1 MIKAVQQGPSVLSFR
16 ALREA
21 STGSSVGRSH
31 TPPPVPA
38 PDGGNGREVKP
49 TKSDDAKAAVAAPII
64 ILGVP
69 FDNVTTAQTVS
80 LIEDM
85 VESRQPHHLV
95 TANVDFL
102 VQSVHDVELHRILT
116 DAHLVLCD
124 GMPLVW
130 ASRLLGTPLPER
142 VAGSDLV
149 PLLIETAVR
158 RQFRVFFLGG
168 SPEIAAQAVANLKR
182 KHPQVVIAGHYSPP
196 VASLFEMDHA
206 EICRQ
211 IREAKPDLLFVS
223 FGCPKQEKWIA
234 MHYRDLGVPVS
245 VGVGATIDFLAG
257 KVLRAP
263 RWMRATGTEWLFR
276 LAQEPR
282 RLFKRYMRGLWVFTW
297 AILLQWWR
305 MQLRGVTSRS
315 TPRVN
320 PVKNKKQWQ
329 HVVFPKRVDG
339 AAVRQYSLLCANALA
354 SSQTCL
360 LDLQRVRFID
370 STGMAL
376 LVRLQRHARIAGRK
390 IILLAPSPAVRSA
403 LRLMKVDK
411 FFNIANDQASAQQMI
426 SGNRFDGP
434 VVVQPN
440 YYPWKPSIFWQGEIT
455 SRNVDEVWK
464 STSNEL
470 VQRSTRDHRCFIDL
484 SGLQFIDTAGAGM
497 MLRAKKTAQ
506 QQGVDLVFTGV
517 RPAVR
522 NVLQMSKVES
532 FIFGGGVA

>member
-1 MIKAVQQGPSVLSFR
+1 MIKAIQPGPSVLSFR
-16 ALREA
+16 AIREA
-21 STGSSVGRSH
+21 SAPCPPREERPPGRAPSPANSDKDEEKRVV
-31 TPPPVPA
+31 PPIV
-38 PDGGNGREVKP
+38 
-49 TKSDDAKAAVAAPII
+49 

-80 LIEDM
+80 AIEDM
-85 VESRQPHHLV
+85 VESGKPHHLV

-102 VQSVHDVELHRILT
+102 VQSSRDVELRRILT

-130 ASRLLGTPLPER
+130 ASRLLGNPLPER

-149 PLLIETAVR
+149 PLLIQTAVQKQYR
-158 RQFRVFFLGG
+158 LFFLGG
-168 SPEIAAQAVANLKR
+168 TPDSTSQAVANLKA
-182 KHPQVVIAGHYSPP
+182 KHPNVVIAGHYSPP
-196 VASLFEMDHA
+196 IANLFDMDHA
-206 EICRQ
+206 EICQR

-223 FGCPKQEKWIA
+223 FGCPKQEKWIS

-282 RLFKRYMRGLWVFTW
+282 RLFKRYMLGLWVFTW

-305 MQLRGVTSRS
+305 MQLTGVTARS
-315 TPRVN
+315 TPRLN

-339 AAVRQYSLLCANALA
+339 AVVRQYSLLCANALA
-354 SSQTCL
+354 SAQTCL

-370 STGMAL
+370 STGMGL
-376 LVRLQRHARIAGRK
+376 LVRLQRQARTASRK
-390 IILLAPSPAVRSA
+390 LILLAPSPAVRSA
-403 LRLMKVDK
+403 LRLMKLESSFV
-411 FFNIANDQASAQQMI
+411 IAPDMATAQKI
-426 SGNRFDGP
+426 VESRLTSDP
-434 VVVQPN
+434 VLLQPH
-440 YYPWKPSIFWQGEIT
+440 YYPWKPSIYWQGEIT

-464 STSNEL
+464 STSTQL
-470 VQRSTRDHRCFIDL
+470 TQRSTRDHRCYIDL
-484 SGLQFIDTAGAGM
+484 SGLHFIDTAGAGM
-497 MLRAKKTAQ
+497 MLRVKKTAQ
-506 QQGVDLVFTGV
+506 HQGLDVVFTGI
-517 RPAVR
+517 RPDVR
-522 NVLQMSKVES
+522 NVLQLSKVES
-532 FIFGGGVA
+532 HVFGGGKK

>member
-1 MIKAVQQGPSVLSFR
+1 MIKAIQPTPSVLSFR
-16 ALREA
+16 ALRDA
-21 STGSSVGRSH
+21 TSTVPRREEPVVERKQ
-31 TPPPVPA
+31 TTLPDPPP
-38 PDGGNGREVKP
+38 
-49 TKSDDAKAAVAAPII
+49 VAAPIA

-85 VESRQPHHLV
+85 VESRRSHHLV

-102 VQSVHDVELHRILT
+102 VQSSRDVELHRILT

-130 ASRLLGTPLPER
+130 ASRLLGNPLPER

-158 RQFRVFFLGG
+158 KQYRLFFLGG
-168 SPEIAAQAVANLKR
+168 TPETTSQAVANLKA

-196 VASLFEMDHA
+196 IASLFEMDHA
-206 EICRQ
+206 EICRR

-263 RWMRATGTEWLFR
+263 RWMQATGMEWIFR
-276 LAQEPR
+276 LVQEPR

-297 AILLQWWR
+297 AIALQWWR
-305 MQLRGVTSRS
+305 MQLRGVTHRS
-315 TPRVN
+315 MPRVT
-320 PVKNKKQWQ
+320 PVRNKRHWQ
-329 HVVFPKRVDG
+329 HIVLPRRLDG
-339 AAVRQYSLLCANALA
+339 KTVRQYSLLCANALA
-354 SSQTCL
+354 SAPTCL

-370 STGMAL
+370 STGMGL
-376 LVRLQRHARIAGRK
+376 LVRLQRQARIAGRK
-390 IILLAPSPAVRSA
+390 LILLSPSPAVKSA
-403 LRLMKVDK
+403 LRLMKLQN
-411 FFNIANDQASAQQMI
+411 FFTIAKDQACAQKMVKAPPP
-426 SGNRFDGP
+426 NAP
-434 VVVQPN
+434 VLLQPG
-440 YYPWKPSIFWQGEIT
+440 YFPWKPSIFWQGEIT

-464 STSNEL
+464 STSAQL
-470 VQRSTRDHRCFIDL
+470 GQHSTRDHRCLIDL
-484 SGLQFIDTAGAGM
+484 SGLQFIDTAGAGL
-497 MLRAKKTAQ
+497 MLRAKTTAK
-506 QQGVDLVFTGV
+506 QQGVELIFTGV
-517 RPAVR
+517 RPDVR
-522 NVLQMSKVES
+522 NVLELSKVDS
-532 FIFGGGVA
+532 LVFGGGIA

>member
-1 MIKAVQQGPSVLSFR
+1 MIKAIQPSPSVLSFR
-16 ALREA
+16 AIRDAASSAPPREESRPTA
-21 STGSSVGRSH
+21 QKIQEE
-31 TPPPVPA
+31 
-38 PDGGNGREVKP
+38 RE
-49 TKSDDAKAAVAAPII
+49 SFAAPIV

-85 VESRQPHHLV
+85 VDSGRPHHLV

-102 VQSVHDVELHRILT
+102 VQAAHDVELHRILT

-124 GMPLVW
+124 GTPLVW
-130 ASRLLGTPLPER
+130 TSRLLGNPLPER

-158 RQFRVFFLGG
+158 KQYRLYFLGATPD
-168 SPEIAAQAVANLKR
+168 SASQAIENLKR

-196 VASLFEMDHA
+196 VASLFDMDHT
-206 EICRQ
+206 EICRR

-257 KVLRAP
+257 KVARAP
-263 RWMRATGTEWLFR
+263 RWMRGTGLEWLFR

-282 RLFKRYMRGLWVFTW
+282 RLAKRYLRGLWYFTF
-297 AILLQWWR
+297 AIAAQWWR
-305 MQLRGVTSRS
+305 MRLRGVTARS
-315 TPRVN
+315 TARVN
-320 PVKNKKQWQ
+320 PVKKKKQCQ

-354 SSQTCL
+354 SAQTCL

-370 STGMAL
+370 STGMGL
-376 LVRLQRHARIAGRK
+376 LVRLQRQARTAGRK
-390 IILLAPSPAVRSA
+390 LILLAPSAAVRSA
-403 LRLMKVDK
+403 LRLMKLEQ
-411 FFNIANDQASAQQMI
+411 FFTIASDQPCAQKLIEAPPSA
-426 SGNRFDGP
+426 DG
-434 VVVQPN
+434 VLLQPH
-440 YYPWKPSIFWQGEIT
+440 YYPWKPSIYWQGEIT

-464 STSNEL
+464 STSAQLNH
-470 VQRSTRDHRCFIDL
+470 RTTRDHRCYIDV
-484 SGLQFIDTAGAGM
+484 SGLRFIDTAGAGL
-497 MLRAKKTAQ
+497 MLRAKKSAQ
-506 QQGVDLVFTGV
+506 QQGLELIFTGIC
-517 RPAVR
+517 PDVR
-522 NVLQMSKVES
+522 NVLELSKVDS
-532 FIFGGGVA
+532 FVVGKGVA

>member
-1 MIKAVQQGPSVLSFR
+1 MIKAIQPSPSVLSFR
-16 ALREA
+16 ALRDA
-21 STGSSVGRSH
+21 TTGPSADHSH
-31 TPPPVPA
+31 TLPPTTPPGVEKERQVQPNSSE
-38 PDGGNGREVKP
+38 DGKP
-49 TKSDDAKAAVAAPII
+49 LVAAPIV

-85 VESRQPHHLV
+85 VESREPHQLV

-102 VQSVHDVELHRILT
+102 VQSLHDVELHRILT
-116 DAHLVLCD
+116 DAHMVLCD

-130 ASRLLGTPLPER
+130 ASRLLGNPLPER

-158 RQFRVFFLGG
+158 KQYRIFFLGG
-168 SPEIAAQAVANLKR
+168 SPEIAAQAVANLKQ
-182 KHPQVVIAGHYSPP
+182 KHPQVVIAGHFSPP
-196 VASLFEMDHA
+196 VANLFEMDHV

-263 RWMRATGTEWLFR
+263 RWMRGTGTEWLFR

-282 RLFKRYMRGLWVFTW
+282 RLFKRYMRGLWIFTW

-315 TPRVN
+315 TPRIN

-329 HVVFPKRVDG
+329 HIVFPKRVD
-339 AAVRQYSLLCANALA
+339 ADAVRQYSLLCANALA

-370 STGMAL
+370 STGMGL

-390 IILLAPSPAVRSA
+390 IILLAPSSAVRSA

-411 FFNIANDQASAQQMI
+411 FFTIANDQACAQQMI
-426 SGNRFDGP
+426 NGNRFDGP
-434 VVVQPN
+434 VLVRPN

-464 STSNEL
+464 STSSEFL
-470 VQRSTRDHRCFIDL
+470 QRST
-484 SGLQFIDTAGAGM
+484 
-497 MLRAKKTAQ
+497 
-506 QQGVDLVFTGV
+506 
-517 RPAVR
+517 
-522 NVLQMSKVES
+522 
-532 FIFGGGVA
+532 